1 MMTLYEPVGISQ
13 MLRLLPELLHAV
25 NERYMS
31 RFQNLY
37 VKFSYEQDDD

>member
-1 MMTLYEPVGISQ
+1 MMALYEPIGISQ
-13 MLRLLPELLHAV
+13 TLRLLPELLHAV

-37 VKFSYEQDDD
+37 VPFSDEQNDD